1 MQIRTRL
8 TLQFF
13 LIGGAI
19 MLIAS
24 AAIYF
29 SSAIFRREDFYDRL
43 ENKALITA
51 RLLVDVE
58 EIDADLL
65 KKIETDNPLNLPEE
79 RIIILDYNDET
90 LYSSDNDRNLLISKE
105 LCDRVRLEGKLR
117 YKQDQFEVLGLLY
130 TGQYERFVVF
140 AAAVD
145 IYGQLKIKNLK
156 TILFVVC
163 LTSFLLFT
171 LSGWFY
177 SGKYLQPISNVVKQ
191 VEDISITSLNLRVD
205 EGNGSDEIA
214 QLARTFNRM
223 LDRLE
228 AAFKTQKEFISN
240 ASHEL
245 RTPLTSINGQLE
257 VLMMKERSADDY
269 KKVVDSVLE
278 DIRNIIDLSNR
289 LLLLAHTSSESLENQ
304 HSRVRIDEIIWKS
317 AEEIKKFNNDYSIN
331 ISIDDSLTDA
341 DQLIVAGEEFLL
353 KTAVSNI
360 IENACKYS
368 DDHRVN
374 IDINYSPGWISIVF
388 TDNGIGIEEADL
400 AMVFEPFYRGSNAK
414 MISGHGIGLSIV
426 HRIIKNLG
434 GNISVSSVI
443 NKGTVIRTELPSL
456 C

>member
-1 MQIRTRL
+1 M
-8 TLQFF
+8 
-13 LIGGAI
+13 
-19 MLIAS
+19 MIAS

-29 SSAIFRREDFYDRL
+29 SSAIFRREDFYSRL

-51 RLLVDVE
+51 RLLVDVD

-79 RIIILDYNDET
+79 RIIILDYNNET
-90 LYSSDNDRNLLISKE
+90 LYSTDTDNNRNLLISKA
-105 LCDRVRLEGKLR
+105 LCDRIRLEGNLR
-117 YKQDQFEVLGLLY
+117 YKQDRFEVLGLLY

-177 SGKYLQPISNVVKQ
+177 SGKYLQPISNVIKQ

-257 VLMMKERSADDY
+257 VLMMKDRSAEDY
-269 KKVVDSVLE
+269 KKVVESVLE
-278 DIRNIIDLSNR
+278 DIKNIIDLSNR

-304 HSRVRIDEIIWKS
+304 HGRVRIDEIIWKS
-317 AEEIKKFNNDYSIN
+317 AEEIKKFNINYSIN

-341 DQLIVAGEEFLL
+341 DQLIVTGEEFLL

-374 IDINYSPGWISIVF
+374 IDINYSPGWISIAF
-388 TDNGIGIEEADL
+388 ADNGIGIEEADL

-426 HRIIKNLG
+426 NRIIKNLG
-434 GNISVSSVI
+434 GNINISSVI
-443 NKGTVIRTELPSL
+443 NKGTMIKIELPSL